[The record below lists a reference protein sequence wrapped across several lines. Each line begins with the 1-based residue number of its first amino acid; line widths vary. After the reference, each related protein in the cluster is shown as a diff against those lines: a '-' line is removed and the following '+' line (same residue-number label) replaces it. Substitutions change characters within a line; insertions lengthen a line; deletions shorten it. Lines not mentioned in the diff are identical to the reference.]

1 MNPTT
6 ACLRLCLISFGFL
19 PAALALVSHQL
30 LHQAFS
36 PFFMQGLCKTFD
48 KSRFFLSSTAVKQL
62 ENHLCAIRVV
72 LVNNPGDTLF
82 LQSKTTSHVQR
93 VFSQTGCQCSEAV
106 GNTEIAE
113 IFLCNCLGH
122 AHAAVCGGP

>member
-30 LHQAFS
+30 LHRVFS

-48 KSRFFLSSTAVKQL
+48 KGRFILSSTAVKQL
-62 ENHLCAIRVV
+62 EDHLCAIRVV
-72 LVNNPGDTLF
+72 LVDVGNPGDTLS
-82 LQSKTTSHVQR
+82 LQSKTTNHVQGF
-93 VFSQTGCQCSEAV
+93 FSQTGCQCSEAV

-113 IFLCNCLGH
+113 TFIRDWLGH
-122 AHAAVCGGP
+122 SYAAE